1 MEVKGTLLVKDCQT
15 GISKRVTNNN
25 IGMAFADLV
34 DKLGSDE
41 KIDCGNLY
49 APCKGLCFGWLYKLG
64 IAKYFIIIFSAD
76 Q

>member
-1 MEVKGTLLVKDCQT
+1 
-15 GISKRVTNNN
+15 
-25 IGMAFADLV
+25 MAFADLV